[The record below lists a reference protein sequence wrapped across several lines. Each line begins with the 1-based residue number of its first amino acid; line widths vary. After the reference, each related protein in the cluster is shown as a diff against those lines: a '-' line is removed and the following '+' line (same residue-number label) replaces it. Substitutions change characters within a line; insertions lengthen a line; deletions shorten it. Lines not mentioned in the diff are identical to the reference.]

1 MPDSVFIYFLYSPL
15 QTVIMDK
22 ILEGL
27 VSSDHSVLV
36 KRAIVKKVVEAAEK
50 EVTEEQCR
58 ALFTLTTRL
67 ILLGEDTFQKQIG
80 FQVLEAYARYHR
92 PEFESFFSKDFVLS
106 LLQQGYGQLSNRD
119 PAIIEH
125 IHCCLRLL
133 ISCPSVLEIF
143 SMIQVEVLRMVCERP
158 EPTVCARLS
167 TLLSDFVQCIPRDK
181 SGVMFCQQLVRTISY
196 FHCFST
202 QEREL
207 REYVGQVTKVST
219 LLQNI
224 WKADPATLLPSLQEV
239 FSIISSTGENHSV
252 YNTWGCSLMEQKLA
266 SNFILECLIAQQ
278 INVNKFGSYSNCDVS
293 QIVIENLHLGCM

>member
-1 MPDSVFIYFLYSPL
+1 
-15 QTVIMDK
+15 MDK

-27 VSSDHSVLV
+27 VSSNHSVPV

-50 EVTEEQCR
+50 EVTEEQCQ

-67 ILLGEDTFQKQIG
+67 ILLGEDAFQKQIG
-80 FQVLEAYARYHR
+80 SQVLDAYARYHR
-92 PEFESFFSKDFVLS
+92 PEFERFFSKDFVLS
-106 LLQQGYGQLSNRD
+106 LLQQGYSQLDHKD
-119 PAIIEH
+119 PAIIDY

-143 SMIQVEVLRMVCERP
+143 SVIQVEVLRMVCERP
-158 EPTVCARLS
+158 EPVVCARLS
-167 TLLSDFVQCIPRDK
+167 CLLSDFVQCIPRDK
-181 SGVMFCQQLVRTISY
+181 SGVLFCQQLVRTISY
-196 FHCFST
+196 FHCFSS

-239 FSIISSTGENHSV
+239 FAIISSTGETSPHL
-252 YNTWGCSLMEQKLA
+252 CSK
-266 SNFILECLIAQQ
+266 N
-278 INVNKFGSYSNCDVS
+278 YSK
-293 QIVIENLHLGCM
+293 QF

>member
-1 MPDSVFIYFLYSPL
+1 MSANYFLIRRP

-27 VSSDHSVLV
+27 VSSDHSVPV

-50 EVTEEQCR
+50 EVTEEQCQ

-67 ILLGEDTFQKQIG
+67 ILLGEDAFQRQIG

-92 PEFESFFSKDFVLS
+92 PEFERFFSKDFVLS
-106 LLQQGYGQLSNRD
+106 LLQQGYGQLDRKD
-119 PAIIEH
+119 PAIIDY

-143 SMIQVEVLRMVCERP
+143 SVIQVEVLRMVCERP
-158 EPTVCARLS
+158 EPALCAHLS
-167 TLLSDFVQCIPRDK
+167 TLLSDFVQCIPREK
-181 SGVMFCQQLVRTISY
+181 SGVLFCQQLVRTISY
-196 FHCFST
+196 FHCFAS

-239 FSIISSTGENHSV
+239 FAIISSTGETSFFLSSLKTWEKNNHLFFYRV
-252 YNTWGCSLMEQKLA
+252 R
-266 SNFILECLIAQQ
+266 
-278 INVNKFGSYSNCDVS
+278 FGTPAIRYKCP
-293 QIVIENLHLGCM
+293 